1 MMTSYR
7 STPAQASSFLP
18 QQDATQSGRHRGTE
32 TGTMYIFTQQS
43 RFAVRTA
50 ACGISL
56 AALVLTGCGTG
67 LGANG
72 ANAVA
77 PLTRATIN
85 GVVHGGQNPISG
97 STIKLFTVGTS
108 GARSAST
115 NILNTTVTTDS
126 GGGFSI
132 STDYD
137 CAASSGTQVYITA
150 TGGNSGGPAP
160 TPSNGYIA
168 LMAPL
173 GSCAAL
179 QTAGNSV
186 NILINEITTVAG
198 VYALAPF
205 IGSTAAIGATGSNPV
220 GLVNA
225 FTLFNQLANLANG
238 TPGGTALPTGATVP
252 SAEIITLA
260 NIIAA
265 CVNSASPYAACT
277 AIQGSTGG
285 SDTLGFALGFANN
298 PGSTA
303 LLNLWN
309 YGSAV
314 APFVGGLS
322 AQPNDWTMAI
332 KYATGFAAPY
342 GVAVDAY
349 GNAWVANSSG
359 SSVVELTPSGT
370 ASTFSPTGL
379 IGPKGIAI
387 DRSNNVWI
395 AGAASN
401 SVSELS
407 NAGATLG
414 TFTVGGLNGP
424 VAIAMDSAGNAWI
437 ANLAGNSVTELSSG
451 GATQTSLTAGG
462 TISGPTGIALD
473 STGNVYVA
481 NSGGG
486 NVVKLTHAGATGT
499 PLNDVALQGTSAVA
513 IDTSGNVWAPGSTT
527 GTAVTGSVSQFNSA
541 GVAASSSPLA
551 AGGLNLPTGVATTG
565 TNVWVT
571 NGATAG
577 SLSYL
582 QAGQT
587 APLSPSTGFGSLN
600 APIGVAVDPS
610 GNVWTANSGDNS
622 VSCFVGLTTPAVTP
636 LAANVGP

>member
-1 MMTSYR
+1 
-7 STPAQASSFLP
+7 
-18 QQDATQSGRHRGTE
+18 
-32 TGTMYIFTQQS
+32 MYIFTQQS
-43 RFAVRTA
+43 KFAVRA
-50 ACGISL
+50 AVCGLSL

-72 ANAVA
+72 ASTAT
-77 PLTRATIN
+77 PLARATVN

-97 STIKLFTVGTS
+97 STIQLFTVGTGGPGS
-108 GARSAST
+108 GAT

-126 GGGFSI
+126 GGNFSI
-132 STDYD
+132 TGDYN

-160 TPSNGYIA
+160 TPSNSYIA

-186 NILINEITTVAG
+186 SILINEVSTVAA
-198 VYALAPF
+198 VYSLAPF
-205 IGSTAAIGATGSNPV
+205 ISSTAAIGATGTNPV

-225 FTLFNQLANLANG
+225 FALFNQLDNLANG
-238 TPGGTALPTGATVP
+238 TPGGTALPAGATVP

-265 CVNSASPYAACT
+265 CVNSASPYSACT
-277 AIQGSTGG
+277 TIKASTGG
-285 SDTLGFALGFANN
+285 SDTIGFALGFADN
-298 PGSTA
+298 PGSAA
-303 LLNLWN
+303 LLSLWN
-309 YGSAV
+309 YGSSY

-342 GVAVDAY
+342 GIAVDAS

-387 DRSNNVWI
+387 DRSNNVWV

-401 SVSELS
+401 NVFKLS
-407 NAGATLG
+407 SAGATLG
-414 TFTVGGLNGP
+414 TYTVGGLNGP
-424 VAIAMDSAGNAWI
+424 VAIAMDSGGNAWI
-437 ANLAGNSVTELSSG
+437 ANLTGNSVTELSSAG
-451 GATQTSLTAGG
+451 AATQTSLTAGG
-462 TISGPTGIALD
+462 TLSLPTGIALD
-473 STGNVYVA
+473 SAGNVYVA
-481 NSGGG
+481 NNGGG

-527 GTAVTGSVSQFNSA
+527 GTVVTGSVSLFSSA
-541 GVAASSSPLA
+541 GTAASNSPLI
-551 AGGLNLPTGVATTG
+551 AGGLALPTGVATTG